1 MWNNVDVLCTKITP
15 TAFLINMSR
24 LIARWKKESVLSG
37 ALVAPVVLNHVSVRG
52 ISGGLI
58 SIKLAGHDVVFH
70 SQVRRIHHFTSP
82 QRRFPP
88 TVTARQL
95 FPFSFLNLYLFKE
108 DSP

>member
-1 MWNNVDVLCTKITP
+1 
-15 TAFLINMSR
+15 MSR
-24 LIARWKKESVLSG
+24 WGKKSVVSA
-37 ALVAPVVLNHVSVRG
+37 ALVALVVLNHISVRD

-58 SIKLAGHDVVFH
+58 SIKLAGNDVVFH

-95 FPFSFLNLYLFKE
+95 FPFSFLNPYLFKE